1 MKNDPLAMQRWL
13 RLGFIWGVWTLF
25 GLLSTSQVYL
35 DFRRDQLSISLLKA
49 FVWQMA
55 AAYAFA
61 LATPPVLW
69 LARRFPIERH
79 NLVPRVLLHILVSI
93 IFSFILGSFHV
104 VNDMLHRGR
113 GISLFEVSRLA
124 YVYLLDR
131 EMLAYWTIVL
141 VSHAVNYYNRY
152 LKGELRTAQLETQ
165 LIQSQL
171 QALKMQLH
179 PHFLFNT
186 LNAIS
191 ELVHKDPDTAEQMI
205 AHLSDMLRLSL
216 DKVGAQEIS
225 LKQELEFL
233 EKYLEIEQTRFR
245 ERLSVKMEIDTGTL
259 DARVPNMILQPLVEN
274 AVRHAIAP
282 RARGGHIEISAH
294 REDGM
299 LQLDVRDDGRGLP
312 DNTAKVASQTGVGL
326 SNTQARLEHL
336 YGAQHLFELRSSPGQ
351 GLTVRL
357 QIPFRESEIEGAA

>member
-1 MKNDPLAMQRWL
+1 MKDDHIVERYWV
-13 RLGFIWGVWTLF
+13 RLGLIWGAWTLV
-25 GLLSTSQVYL
+25 GLLFTSQIYI
-35 DFRRDQLSISLLKA
+35 DSLHSQRPMSLVKA
-49 FVWQMA
+49 LMWQMT

-69 LARRFPIERH
+69 LVRRLPIERH
-79 NLVPRVLLHILVSI
+79 HWLRHLLLHLLLSI

-104 VNDMLHRGR
+104 INDLLHLGR
-113 GISLFEVSRLA
+113 EISLLNVSRLA
-124 YVYLLDR
+124 YVRLLDR
-131 EMLAYWTIVL
+131 EILVYWTIVL
-141 VSHAVNYYNRY
+141 MGHAVNYYNRY
-152 LKGELRTAQLETQ
+152 LKGELRAAQLKNQ
-165 LIQSQL
+165 LAQAQL

-205 AHLSDMLRLSL
+205 AQLSDMLRLSL
-216 DKVGAQEIS
+216 DRVGVQEIP

-233 EKYLEIEQTRFR
+233 EKYLEIEQTRFQ
-245 ERLSVKMEIDTGTL
+245 ERLSVKMKIDPGTL
-259 DARVPNMILQPLVEN
+259 DACVPNMILQPLVEN

-282 RARGGHIEISAH
+282 RAQGGHIEISAH

-299 LQLDVRDDGRGLP
+299 LQLDVRDDGGGLP
-312 DNTAKVASQTGVGL
+312 DNTEKIALKGGVGL

-336 YGAQHLFELRSSPGQ
+336 YGAKHLFQLCSSPGQ

-357 QIPFRESEIEGAA
+357 QIPFHESEAEGAR